1 MKYTENYNLY
11 KPDYDDTIDVN
22 FLNQNM
28 DVLDKTVSGLDYVQ
42 NVNTSD
48 EGLTF
53 IKRDGQQIA
62 VPLNY
67 LKLTGGTV
75 TGDTEFT
82 GKLTNN
88 SKDVGRIFC
97 NKSPILTPLIDFD
110 EMAKTRGTEKTTV
123 QTIQNGVS
131 TNVTY
136 YNWCLFSS
144 PMSCMYFETGDII
157 LKEPFT
163 NYDKLLVVT
172 LGSNNNQS
180 MRCNV
185 IDCGMLEWY
194 MNNLPIVPLT
204 GATGRGSGW
213 WGLFPFKKWG
223 TQTKTSTTTKLTCQ
237 GESTDMVQIYGIN
250 YMEVK

>member
-1 MKYTENYNLY
+1 MDYTKNLKLS
-11 KPDYDDTIDVN
+11 KPSYDDDVDIQIIN
-22 FLNQNM
+22 TNM
-28 DVLDKTVSGLDYVQ
+28 DVLDDNISKLDYVK
-42 NVNTSD
+42 NVQTDNN
-48 EGLTF
+48 GLTF
-53 IKRDGQQIA
+53 TKKDNTQIA
-62 VPLNY
+62 VPLDY

-88 SKDVGRIFC
+88 SKDVGRLFC
-97 NKSPILTPLIDFD
+97 NKLPILTPLIDFD
-110 EMAKTRGTEKTTV
+110 KMAEVRGVTTKTTV
-123 QTIQNGVS
+123 STIRNEKTES
-131 TNVTY
+131 VTY
-136 YNWCLFSS
+136 YDWCLFSA
-144 PMSCMYFETGDII
+144 PMGIVYFETGDIY

-194 MNNLPIVPLT
+194 MNNIPIVPLT

-213 WGLFPFKKWG
+213 WGLFPYKKWG

-237 GESTDMVQIYGIN
+237 GESTDMVEIYG
-250 YMEVK
+250 VKYVRD

>member
-1 MKYTENYNLY
+1 MKYTTNYNLY
-11 KPDYDDTIDVN
+11 KPDYDDTIDVD
-22 FLNQNM
+22 FLNKNM
-28 DVLDKTVSGLDYVQ
+28 DVIDTQLNELDYVQ

-48 EGLTF
+48 NGLTF
-53 IKRDGQQIA
+53 IKRNGDTIP
-62 VPLNY
+62 VSLNY
-67 LKLTGGTV
+67 LPITGGTV

-88 SKDVGRIFC
+88 GKDVGRLFC

-110 EMAKTRGTEKTTV
+110 KMATVRGNTEKTTV
-123 QTIQNGVS
+123 TTIRNGQS
-131 TNVTY
+131 TSVTY
-136 YNWCLFSS
+136 YSWCLFLA
-144 PMSCMYFETGDII
+144 PMGVVYFETGDIY

-180 MRCNV
+180 IRCNV

-223 TQTKTSTTTKLTCQ
+223 TQTKTSTTTQLTTQ
-237 GESTDMVQIYGIN
+237 GASTDMIEIYG
-250 YMEVK
+250 VKYDN

>member
-1 MKYTENYNLY
+1 MKYTTNYNLY
-11 KPDYDDTIDVN
+11 KPDYDDTIDVD
-22 FLNQNM
+22 FLNKNM
-28 DVLDKTVSGLDYVQ
+28 DVLDNQINGLDYVQ

-48 EGLTF
+48 NGLTF
-53 IKRDGQQIA
+53 IKRNGDTIP
-62 VPLNY
+62 VSLNY
-67 LKLTGGTV
+67 LPITGGTV

-88 SKDVGRIFC
+88 GKDVGRLFC

-110 EMAKTRGTEKTTV
+110 KMATVRGNTEKTTV
-123 QTIQNGVS
+123 TTIRNGQS
-131 TNVTY
+131 TSVTY
-136 YNWCLFSS
+136 YDWCLFSL
-144 PMSCMYFETGDII
+144 PMSTVYFETGDIY

-163 NYDKLLVVT
+163 NFDKLLVVT

-180 MRCNV
+180 IRCNV
-185 IDCGMLEWY
+185 IDCGMLDWY

-204 GATGRGSGW
+204 EATGRGSGY

-237 GESTDMVQIYGIN
+237 GESTDMVEIYG
-250 YMEVK
+250 VKYDN

>member
-1 MKYTENYNLY
+1 MKYTTNYNLY
-11 KPDYDDTIDVN
+11 KPDYDDTIDVD
-22 FLNQNM
+22 FLNKNM
-28 DVLDKTVSGLDYVQ
+28 DVLDNQINGLDYVQ

-48 EGLTF
+48 NGLTF
-53 IKRDGQQIA
+53 IKRNGDTIP
-62 VPLNY
+62 VSLDY

-88 SKDVGRIFC
+88 GKDIGRLFC

-110 EMAKTRGTEKTTV
+110 KMAETRGTEKTTE

-131 TNVTY
+131 TSVTY
-136 YNWCLFSS
+136 YSWCLFSK
-144 PMSCMYFETGDII
+144 PMSCVYFETGDIY

-172 LGSNNNQS
+172 LGANNNQS
-180 MRCNV
+180 MRCNI

-213 WGLFPFKKWG
+213 WGLFPYKTWG
-223 TQTKTSTTTKLTCQ
+223 TQTKTSTTTKLTCL
-237 GESTDMVQIYGIN
+237 GESTDMVQIYGIK
-250 YMEVK
+250 YTEVK

>member
-1 MKYTENYNLY
+1 MKHTTNYNLY
-11 KPDYDDTIDVN
+11 KPDYDDTIDVD
-22 FLNQNM
+22 FLNKNM
-28 DVLDKTVSGLDYVQ
+28 DILDNQINGLDYVQ

-48 EGLTF
+48 NGLTF
-53 IKRDGQQIA
+53 IKRNGDTIP
-62 VPLNY
+62 VSLDY
-67 LKLTGGTV
+67 LKVTGGTV

-88 SKDVGRIFC
+88 NKDVGRLFC

-110 EMAKTRGTEKTTV
+110 KMAETRGTEKTTV
-123 QTIQNGVS
+123 QTIQHGVS
-131 TNVTY
+131 TSVTY
-136 YNWCLFSS
+136 YNWCFFST
-144 PMSCMYFETGDII
+144 PMSCVYFETGDIY

-172 LGSNNNQS
+172 LGANDNMSI
-180 MRCNV
+180 RCNI

-204 GATGRGSGW
+204 GATGRDSGW
-213 WGLFPFKKWG
+213 WGLFPYKAWG

-237 GESTDMVQIYGIN
+237 AESTDMVQIYGIK
-250 YMEVK
+250 YTEVK

>member
-1 MKYTENYNLY
+1 MDYTKNLRLS
-11 KPDYDDTIDVN
+11 KPSYDDDVDIKIIN
-22 FLNQNM
+22 TNM
-28 DVLDKTVSGLDYVQ
+28 DMLDDNISNLDYVK
-42 NVNTSD
+42 NVQTDNN
-48 EGLTF
+48 GLTF
-53 IKRDGQQIA
+53 TKKDNSQIQ

-67 LKLTGGTV
+67 LSLTGGTV
-75 TGDTEFT
+75 TDDTEFT

-88 SKDVGRIFC
+88 SKDVGRLFC
-97 NKSPILTPLIDFD
+97 NKSPILMPLIDFD
-110 EMAKTRGTEKTTV
+110 KMAETRGTEKTTV
-123 QTIQNGVS
+123 QTIRNGVI

-136 YNWCLFSS
+136 YNWCLFST
-144 PMSCMYFETGDII
+144 PMSCVYFESGDIY

-172 LGSNNNQS
+172 LGSTNNQS
-180 MRCNV
+180 MRCNI

-213 WGLFPFKKWG
+213 WGLFPFEAWG

-237 GESTDMVQIYGIN
+237 GESTDMVEIYG
-250 YMEVK
+250 VKYARN

>member
-1 MKYTENYNLY
+1 MDYTKNLKLS
-11 KPDYDDTIDVN
+11 KPSYDDDVDIKIIN
-22 FLNQNM
+22 TNM
-28 DVLDKTVSGLDYVQ
+28 DVLDDNISNLDYVK
-42 NVNTSD
+42 NVQTDNN
-48 EGLTF
+48 GLTF
-53 IKRDGQQIA
+53 TKKDNSQIQ

-67 LKLTGGTV
+67 LSLTGGAV
-75 TGDTEFT
+75 KGDTEFT

-88 SKDVGRIFC
+88 SKDIGRLFC

-110 EMAKTRGTEKTTV
+110 RMAETRGTEKTTV
-123 QTIQNGVS
+123 QTIRNGVS
-131 TNVTY
+131 TSVTY
-136 YNWCLFSS
+136 YNWCLFSN
-144 PMSCMYFETGDII
+144 PMSCVYFETGDIY

-180 MRCNV
+180 MRCNI

-213 WGLFPFKKWG
+213 WGLFPFKAWG
-223 TQTKTSTTTKLTCQ
+223 TQSKTSTTTKLTCQ
-237 GESTDMVQIYGIN
+237 GESTDMVEIYG
-250 YMEVK
+250 VKYARN